1 MSGSE
6 RGTAVSRNL
15 NNALSG
21 YQERLS
27 LGIESPSDYYHL
39 IKLCEKA
46 IFELQK
52 KEEEVKAYRK
62 ALFDQGEK

>member
-1 MSGSE
+1 MSESE

-21 YQERLS
+21 HQEKLS
-27 LGIESPSDYYHL
+27 LGIESPGDYYHL
-39 IKLCEKA
+39 LKLCEKA

-52 KEEEVKAYRK
+52 KEEEAKGYKK